1 MFIAIWYTYYKYN
14 LFLGDKVMSV
24 FKRLFCLIL
33 LFLLLFAFSACSEK
47 EQPNDKDNT
56 EPKPQTITVEKE
68 EIKIESVSLSETAAA
83 TTLAKQ
89 DFAGAEIAYYTTK
102 EPSTLQKSKLA
113 AFSKAHNCTI
123 KIVFEPNGSIEGI
136 ATSIASG
143 KPYDIIENDINTFSK
158 TLFYDIY
165 ESLQTSIDPIDFYSA
180 ERPQDFGISNAFAS
194 RFTIKDQLL
203 AVGSAESVDF
213 YVLYYNRLLFEKSDL
228 KGPQTLWE
236 TGRWSSEEFLKFG
249 TVTSLLSAQTFLQ
262 LPSFSDW
269 LNIKCIDVLKF
280 QEEKFTNAVTEENA
294 ILAAKDYQNLVFG
307 DLPLSIPKSGA
318 NSFKNGN
325 AYSVIDKASNY
336 SYWRDIAN
344 NSPAFKKSL
353 DNLGC
358 VVLPSDF
365 SATTAQPAASVR
377 CYSALKGAK
386 NPTAAPCF
394 ALFESRSF
402 NRTKSN
408 DKLPDNITEYL
419 TTSFNANGFIPYFNF
434 TINETGYSIYKMF
447 DEYGMSIRDG
457 GRGEAAMKSAAPRI
471 NQLIETSSKVE
482 LPTIDQDKKK

>member
-1 MFIAIWYTYYKYN
+1 
-14 LFLGDKVMSV
+14 MSV
-24 FKRLFCLIL
+24 FKRLFCLALSIS
-33 LFLLLFAFSACSEK
+33 LLLSLCSCSKKEIPSEK
-47 EQPNDKDNT
+47 GNAHS
-56 EPKPQTITVEKE
+56 KPQTITIEKE
-68 EIKIESVSLSETAAA
+68 EIKIECVSLSETAVS
-83 TTLAKQ
+83 TPLAKQ
-89 DFAGAEIAYYTTK
+89 NFAGTEITYYTTK
-102 EPSTLQKSKLA
+102 EPTPLQKSKLA
-113 AFSKAHNCTI
+113 AFSKAHNCNV
-123 KIVFEPNGSIEGI
+123 KIILESNGSIEGI

-143 KPYDIIENDINTFSK
+143 NPYDIIENDINTFSR

-165 ESLQTSIDPIDFYSA
+165 EPLQTSIDPLDFYSA

-213 YVLYYNRLLFEKSDL
+213 YILYYNRLLFEKSDL
-228 KGPQTLWE
+228 IGPQTLWE
-236 TGRWSSEEFLKFG
+236 TGRWSYEEFSKFG
-249 TVTSLLSAQTFLQ
+249 TVTSLLSGQTFLQ

-269 LNIKCIDVLKF
+269 LNIKCIDVFKF
-280 QEEKFTNAVTEENA
+280 EEEKFTNAVTEENA

-307 DLPLSIPKSGA
+307 DLPLTIPKSSA
-318 NSFKNGN
+318 NSFKNGK

-336 SYWRDIAN
+336 SYWREIAN
-344 NSPAFKKSL
+344 NSPAFKKSS
-353 DNLGC
+353 DNLGY

-365 SATTAQPAASVR
+365 SSTFAQSAASVR

-386 NPTAAPCF
+386 NPAAAPCF

-402 NRTKSN
+402 NLTKLD
-408 DKLPDNITEYL
+408 DKMPKKITEYL
-419 TTSFNANGFIPYFNF
+419 TTSFNTNGFIPNFNF

-471 NQLIETSSKVE
+471 NQLIETSLSVK